1 MKLTKPAFLA
11 AVSYL
16 IMGLAV
22 LFPLNQTMCTGKDR
36 EHYYMC
42 DPFTM
47 RVMTFI
53 ILLIPIILS
62 VYSINCMM
70 VGKCVVWSWVN
81 AIAIVLWVLLFLIAS
96 SLSVRT

>member
-1 MKLTKPAFLA
+1 MNLTKPAFLA

-16 IMGLAV
+16 ILGLAV
-22 LFPLNQTMCTGKDR
+22 LFPLNQTMCNTKDK
-36 EHYYMC
+36 EQYYMC

-47 RVMTFI
+47 RVLTFI

-70 VGKCVVWSWVN
+70 VGKCVIWSWVN

-96 SLSVRT
+96 SLSVRM